1 MNEDGL
7 QGFLKSFDLINWL
20 LQNYH
25 KCGMEVEVGKQS
37 INVLDIEKLLATS
50 KQGQIA
56 EIL

>member
-50 KQGQIA
+50 
-56 EIL
+56 E